1 VKRKI
6 VSTGLGAG
14 VVLVA
19 LAYVV
24 LAAVEIYQAL
34 WNAPQLTRDREIV
47 AHTFQV
53 ISTARELEW
62 AARDAERG
70 QRNYLITGDATQLS
84 TYRNGMQEAPG
95 LLAKLKQLTSD
106 NREQQVRM
114 PVLERGVEN
123 KLAELRRTAEIRETR
138 GSAAAFEVI
147 RANLGADT
155 MGGIRRTV
163 DAIVATEETLLKQR
177 QARAA
182 ENERT
187 TARTALVAALL
198 ALVVMAVGAL
208 LLVRAFLMARRSERA
223 RRASEDQFRVLVG
236 GVTDYGIYMLD
247 PQGRI
252 TSWNAGAQRIKG
264 YGADEIIGQHFSRF
278 YTEGDRKAGLPE
290 QALETAAREGKYE
303 EEAWR
308 VRKNGSRFWASVLI
322 EALRDNEGK
331 LIGFGKVTRDI
342 TERREREEELARV
355 RQSLAQSQKMDAL
368 GQLTGGIAHDF
379 NNMLTVIKTAIET
392 LARRLSAGERDV
404 GRYIDAVSRSV
415 DRAASMTYRLL
426 AFARRQ
432 PLEPKA
438 LDANKLV
445 AGAAEMLRRSL
456 PETIAMET
464 ALAGG
469 LWWTQADPNQLES
482 AILNLALN
490 AKDAM
495 AKGGKL
501 TIETAN
507 AFLDETYAAAHA
519 EVAPGQYV
527 MIAVSDSGTGM
538 PKEVAA
544 KAFEPFFTTKD
555 EGQGTG
561 LGLSQVFGFVKQSR
575 GHVKLYSEP
584 GEGTTVKIYLPRLE
598 TASLADAAVEV
609 KPKTTTQAAREAI
622 LLVED
627 DEDVRGFIGDS
638 LRELG
643 YEVFTAGD
651 GHAALQVLEEQPD
664 IDLLF
669 TDVGLPNGMNGRVL
683 ADEARRRRRALKV
696 LFTTGYARNA
706 IIHHGRL
713 DAGVDL
719 IAKPYTQT
727 ELAAKV
733 RKVLDR

>member
-24 LAAVEIYQAL
+24 LAAVEIYQAV
-34 WNAPQLTRDREIV
+34 WNAPQLKRDRELV
-47 AHTFQV
+47 AHTFEV
-53 ISTARELEW
+53 MSTARELEW

-70 QRNYLITGDATQLS
+70 QRNYLITGDASHLS
-84 TYRNGMQEAPG
+84 TYRTGMQEAPG
-95 LLAKLKQLTSD
+95 LLARLKSLTSD
-106 NREQQVRM
+106 NPDQQARM
-114 PVLERGVEN
+114 PVLERGIES
-123 KLAELRRTAEIRETR
+123 KLAELKRIAEVRE
-138 GSAAAFEVI
+138 AKDANAAFEVI
-147 RANLGADT
+147 RAGLGADT
-155 MGGIRRTV
+155 MGGISRTV
-163 DAIVATEETLLKQR
+163 DAIVQAEGKLLR
-177 QARAA
+177 EREARAA
-182 ENERT
+182 QNERT
-187 TARTALVAALL
+187 TARTAIVAALL
-198 ALVVMAVGAL
+198 ALVVMAIGAL
-208 LLVRAFLMARRSERA
+208 LLVQAFLRARRSERA
-223 RRASEDQFRVLVG
+223 LRASEDQLRVLVS
-236 GVTDYGIYMLD
+236 GVTDYAIYMLD

-252 TSWNAGAQRIKG
+252 TSWNAGARRIKG
-264 YGADEIIGQHFSRF
+264 YQADEIVGQHFSRF
-278 YTEGDRKAGLPE
+278 YSEEDRKAGVPDR
-290 QALETAAREGKYE
+290 ALEIAARDGKYE
-303 EEAWR
+303 AEAWR
-308 VRKNGSRFWASVLI
+308 VRKDGSRFWASVVI
-322 EALRDNEGK
+322 DVLRSHDGK
-331 LIGFGKVTRDI
+331 LIGFGKITRDI
-342 TERREREEELARV
+342 TERREREEELERM
-355 RQSLAQSQKMDAL
+355 RQSLAQSQKMEAL

-379 NNMLTVIKTAIET
+379 NNMLTVIKTAIDT
-392 LARRLSAGERDV
+392 LQRRLSAGEREV
-404 GRYIDAVSRSV
+404 GRYIDAVGRSA
-415 DRAASMTYRLL
+415 DRASSMTQRLL

-432 PLEPKA
+432 PLEPKP

-445 AGAAEMLRRSL
+445 AGATEMLRRSL

-469 LWWTQADPNQLES
+469 LWLTQADPNQLES

-490 AKDAM
+490 ARDAM
-495 AKGGKL
+495 SAGGKL

-507 AFLDETYAAAHA
+507 AFLDETYAAAHT

-527 MIAVSDSGTGM
+527 MIAISDSGTGM
-538 PKEVAA
+538 PKDVAA
-544 KAFEPFFTTKD
+544 RAFEPFFTTKD

-561 LGLSQVFGFVKQSR
+561 LGLSQVYGFIKQSR
-575 GHVKLYSEP
+575 GHVKLYSEA
-584 GEGTTVKIYLPRLE
+584 GEGTTVKIYLPRLD
-598 TASLADAAVEV
+598 TSPLADAAVEV
-609 KPKTTTQAAREAI
+609 KPKTTTKEPRETI

-651 GHAALQVLEEQPD
+651 GHAALHVLDEQPG

-683 ADEARRRRRALKV
+683 AEQARRRRHALKV